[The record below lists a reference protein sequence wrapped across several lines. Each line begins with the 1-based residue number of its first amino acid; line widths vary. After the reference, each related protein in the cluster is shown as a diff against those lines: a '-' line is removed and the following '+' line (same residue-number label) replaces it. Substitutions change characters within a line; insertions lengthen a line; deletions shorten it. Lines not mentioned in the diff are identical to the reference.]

1 MSATAI
7 LKLSQAGF
15 TDDQV
20 TALAEYFDAQ
30 MATKTDVAELK
41 YDIEKVRAD
50 LSAEIARLRAD
61 LSAEIARVRADLEL
75 KIAGLDVKIGDAKA
89 DTIKWVAG
97 LMLAQGAAIVAL
109 VKLLPGV
116 NS

>member
-20 TALAEYFDAQ
+20 TALAEYFDEQ
-30 MATKTDVAELK
+30 MATKADIAAIEADIAELKTELK
-41 YDIEKVRAD
+41 YDIEKIRAD
-50 LSAEIARLRAD
+50 LS
-61 LSAEIARVRADLEL
+61 SEIARVRADLEL
-75 KIAGLDVKIGDAKA
+75 KIADAKA

-97 LMLAQGAAIVAL
+97 LMVAQGAAIVAL
-109 VKLLPGV
+109 IRFLPGIH
-116 NS
+116 S